1 MWLREHFANYF
12 QNNEVLVVVESFKGK
27 GDSVIINEIIKI
39 KQAHRDFIL
48 TSMSAKT
55 LSDITYTA
63 VRGVDDEVGAV
74 QRILIERRIKGIKEF
89 VLSGG
94 DFPAAIVLNW
104 TSKDSIQIK
113 DSSIEFEIK
122 NRSAQIIDGQHR
134 VAGIK
139 AAIKE
144 DSSLENLQIPVV
156 IYLNL
161 TTKECADIFLAIN
174 TEQKP
179 APRSLVYDLYGISS
193 DTTLDPASSRA
204 RDIAEYLNKEET
216 SPYFGKIKFPGEKRR
231 KGGIALSTA
240 VSAIKPLV
248 EEKAIFEQ
256 VGITELSLQFKC
268 FYNYFSAIANDYEES
283 WDSSSNAFQFAA
295 GFSAACEFY
304 VTKIIPYCTQKKSF
318 EQGTIEEVLNIRQNG
333 LIKQDEVSKIS
344 GKEAIRVIIDR
355 LDKSFEPKIEQ
366 KELRF

>member
-1 MWLREHFANYF
+1 M
-12 QNNEVLVVVESFKGK
+12 
-27 GDSVIINEIIKI
+27 IINEIIKI
-39 KQAHRDFIL
+39 SQKHREFIL
-48 TSMSAKT
+48 TTMSAKI
-55 LSDITYTA
+55 LSEITYTA

-104 TSKDSIQIK
+104 TSKDNMEIGN
-113 DSSIEFEIK
+113 DSIEFEVK

-144 DSSLENLQIPVV
+144 DPTLESLQIPVV
-156 IYLNL
+156 IYFDLS
-161 TTKECADIFLAIN
+161 TKECADIFLAIN

-204 RDIAEYLNKEET
+204 RDIAEYLNKEES

-248 EEKAIFEQ
+248 EERAIFEQ

-268 FYNYFSAIANDYEES
+268 FYNYFSAIASNYAEA
-283 WDSSSNAFQFAA
+283 WDSNYNAFQYAA

-318 EQGTIEEVLNIRQNG
+318 EQGTIEEVLNIKRNG

-344 GKEAIRVIIDR
+344 GKEAIRLIIDR
-355 LDKSFEPKIEQ
+355 LDKSFEPKVEQ

>member
-1 MWLREHFANYF
+1 M
-12 QNNEVLVVVESFKGK
+12 V
-27 GDSVIINEIIKI
+27 INEIIKI
-39 KQAHRDFIL
+39 KQTHREFIL
-48 TSMSAKT
+48 TSMSAKV
-55 LSDITYTA
+55 LSEITYTA

-104 TSKDSIQIK
+104 TSKDNIEVK
-113 DSSIEFEIK
+113 NNSIEFEIK
-122 NRSAQIIDGQHR
+122 HRSAQIIDGQHR

-144 DSSLENLQIPVV
+144 DPTLDILQIPVV
-156 IYLNL
+156 IYIDLS
-161 TTKECADIFLAIN
+161 TKECADIFLAIN

-204 RDIAEYLNKEET
+204 RDIAEYLNKEES
-216 SPYFGKIKFPGEKRR
+216 SPYYRKIKFPGEKRR

-268 FYNYFSAIANDYEES
+268 FYNYFSAIATNYDEG
-283 WDSSSNAFQFAA
+283 WDSNYNAFQYAA

-304 VTKIIPYCTQKKSF
+304 VTKIIPYCTQRQSF

-333 LIKQDEVSKIS
+333 LIKQEEVSKIS

-355 LDKSFEPKIEQ
+355 LDKSFEPKVEH
-366 KELRF
+366 KELKF

>member
-1 MWLREHFANYF
+1 M
-12 QNNEVLVVVESFKGK
+12 
-27 GDSVIINEIIKI
+27 IINEIMKV
-39 KQAHRDFIL
+39 KQKHREFIL
-48 TSMSAKT
+48 TTMSAKT
-55 LSDITYTA
+55 LSEISYTA

-89 VLSGG
+89 ILSGG

-104 TSKDSIQIK
+104 TNHEDIVIK
-113 DSSIEFEIK
+113 DNSIEFEVK
-122 NRSAQIIDGQHR
+122 NRVAQIIDGQHR
-134 VAGIK
+134 IAGMK
-139 AAIKE
+139 AAIK
-144 DSSLENLQIPVV
+144 DDPTLETLNVPVV

-161 TTKECADIFLAIN
+161 STKECADIFLAIN

-193 DTTLDPASSRA
+193 DTTIDPASSRA
-204 RDIAEYLNKEET
+204 RDIAEYLNKEEL

-248 EEKAIFEQ
+248 AEKAIFEQ

-268 FYNYFSAIANDYEES
+268 FYNYFSAIANNYAED
-283 WDSSSNAFQFAA
+283 WDTNFNAFQYAA

-304 VTKIIPYCTQKKSF
+304 VNKIIPYCNQKKSF
-318 EQGTIEEVLNIRQNG
+318 TQGTIEEVLDIRKNG

-355 LDKSFEPKIEQ
+355 LDKAFEPIVEQ
-366 KELRF
+366 KELKF